1 MGGESGG
8 TRQRTSK
15 GGKAVATIQFSSPA
29 GTSTVTVDVAP
40 GERRTLLAVARENGV
55 PIPFDC
61 QAGECGSCLVHV
73 DTKSHD
79 RMAPLSPNEASL
91 LRLMCM
97 LTDGEIEDAK
107 IHGIPPAVRLA
118 CQYELRDEQIVV
130 YFTGEPGCS

>member
-1 MGGESGG
+1 M
-8 TRQRTSK
+8 
-15 GGKAVATIQFSSPA
+15 ATIQFSPPA

-40 GERRTLLAVARENGV
+40 GERRTLLAVAREHGV

-73 DTKSHD
+73 DTKLHD

-107 IHGIPPAVRLA
+107 IRGIPPAVRLA